1 MFTQTRNL
9 SDIKALNESAP
20 PPRSKIRFKIFRIS
34 LSIIILMPILRL
46 RAECRAEYGV
56 FASRPLRPRRR

>member
-20 PPRSKIRFKIFRIS
+20 PPPRSKIRFKIFRIS
-34 LSIIILMPILRL
+34 LSIIIPMPILRL
-46 RAECRAEYGV
+46 RAEYRA

>member
-1 MFTQTRNL
+1 MEAKVMFTQTRNL
-9 SDIKALNESAP
+9 SDIKALNEST

-34 LSIIILMPILRL
+34 LSIIILMPIVRL
-46 RAECRAEYGV
+46 RAEYRF

>member
-34 LSIIILMPILRL
+34 LSIIIPMPILRL
-46 RAECRAEYGV
+46 RAEYRA